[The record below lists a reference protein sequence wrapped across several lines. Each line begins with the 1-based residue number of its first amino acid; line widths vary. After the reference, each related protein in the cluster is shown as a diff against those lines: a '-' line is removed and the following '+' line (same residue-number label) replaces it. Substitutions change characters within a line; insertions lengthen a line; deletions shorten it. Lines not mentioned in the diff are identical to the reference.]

1 MFTQNKDKLNKIVD
15 KLINSYGSAVVYI
28 DKRDSAQWKD
38 RIAASIINDSF
49 YTNKFTN
56 TVIQCINGNSHSK
69 DDEESRVSL
78 DFTIKNK
85 ETLVSNTV
93 LNYESCIA
101 LMLKLKYDG
110 SIVSDI
116 ANIRDSEDSRY
127 ISVEEIDDNSDILRV
142 SYTNVMT
149 GEFEDEVLQVI
160 QSNSNKRIN
169 EVLNTYLLKIKDC
182 SSDIESYFSKVFG
195 IERRYIIQSNM
206 RDSMT
211 IVYGDRV
218 SCVIDKDN
226 IAMTTF
232 GVLNK
237 ANKFIRILND
247 SYKLKLEVLG

>member
-56 TVIQCINGNSHSK
+56 TVIQCINGNNHSK

-206 RDSMT
+206 RDSIT

-232 GVLNK
+232 GGFNK
-237 ANKFIRILND
+237 ANRFIRILND